1 MAEFLAQF
9 AHPTPIEFIAGSVFF
24 YAVIVTVWAI
34 RNDGEWTNRYVAQ
47 AIRRCDEPLP
57 MWTSTTTTTI
67 INKPRK
73 RRHYRREVY

>member
-1 MAEFLAQF
+1 MAEFLARF
-9 AHPTPIEFIAGSVFF
+9 AHPTPIEFIAAAVFF
-24 YAVIVTVWAI
+24 YAVMVTVWAI

-47 AIRRCDEPLP
+47 AIRRRDEPLP
-57 MWTSTTTTTI
+57 TWTTTTTTTI

>member
-1 MAEFLAQF
+1 MAEFLARF
-9 AHPTPIEFIAGSVFF
+9 AHPTPIEFIAATVFF
-24 YAVIVTVWAI
+24 YALIVTVWAI

-47 AIRRCDEPLP
+47 AIRRLDEPLP
-57 MWTSTTTTTI
+57 TWTSTTTTTI